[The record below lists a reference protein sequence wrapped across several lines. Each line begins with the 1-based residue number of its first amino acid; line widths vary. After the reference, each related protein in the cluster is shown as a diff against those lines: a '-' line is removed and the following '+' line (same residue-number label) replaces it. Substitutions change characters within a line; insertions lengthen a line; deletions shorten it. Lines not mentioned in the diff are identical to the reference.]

1 MTNEPEPNTRAGE
14 ALLDSAVEQM
24 GEALFNL
31 SSRLKLAG
39 TFTAGSPGDRNAVSY
54 EKVVLAWQ
62 KLTGEIERSK
72 LPTWDHY
79 AEEHVDTRPLPQ
91 PSELVDLIER
101 LESHMGKQ
109 DPQILLADCREA
121 ASELR
126 AQSVQIAKLQADGDK
141 LAGALE
147 RSRQGWSNVLELG
160 LLPVQHQS
168 TALGLQEAATQAL
181 TEWKDRA

>member
-1 MTNEPEPNTRAGE
+1 MTNKPEPN
-14 ALLDSAVEQM
+14 
-24 GEALFNL
+24 
-31 SSRLKLAG
+31 
-39 TFTAGSPGDRNAVSY
+39 
-54 EKVVLAWQ
+54 
-62 KLTGEIERSK
+62 
-72 LPTWDHY
+72 
-79 AEEHVDTRPLPQ
+79 TRPLPQ

-126 AQSVQIAKLQADGDK
+126 AQSAQIAKLQADGDK

-147 RSRQGWSNVLELG
+147 AFQRHYDLNDCDERCGALEVPISDLRR
-160 LLPVQHQS
+160 
-168 TALGLQEAATQAL
+168 ACQAL

>member
-1 MTNEPEPNTRAGE
+1 MTNKPEPN
-14 ALLDSAVEQM
+14 
-24 GEALFNL
+24 
-31 SSRLKLAG
+31 
-39 TFTAGSPGDRNAVSY
+39 
-54 EKVVLAWQ
+54 
-62 KLTGEIERSK
+62 
-72 LPTWDHY
+72 
-79 AEEHVDTRPLPQ
+79 TRPLPQ

-147 RSRQGWSNVLELG
+147 QLIKHTTWLESVAPPMCIDGKYMGESLS
-160 LLPVQHQS
+160 L
-168 TALGLQEAATQAL
+168 ADACQAL
-181 TEWKDRA
+181 TEWKDPKNA